1 MKMFRQ
7 CVLAGMASLLMAGV
21 AVAQPGPG
29 MGGGGM
35 GGGGMGP
42 GMMQSDRPCMK
53 ADGTAKTDM
62 GPNCGWR
69 MNRRNTPG
77 MGLMTPEERRA
88 HRDKM
93 RSMKTAEECQAY
105 MTEHHA
111 QMAERAKAKGITLP
125 APRSNACMRFGT
137 PAVPAAAPA
146 K

>member
-1 MKMFRQ
+1 MKTLTQ
-7 CVLAGMASLLMAGV
+7 CVLTSLASLLIAGA

-35 GGGGMGP
+35 GGGMGP
-42 GMMQSDRPCMK
+42 GMMQGERPCLKGDATTK
-53 ADGTAKTDM
+53 ADV

-77 MGLMTPEERRA
+77 MGLMTPEERRT

-105 MTEHHA
+105 MAEHHA
-111 QMAERAKAKGITLP
+111 QMTERAKAKGITLP

-137 PAVPAAAPA
+137 PAAPTAAPT

>member
-35 GGGGMGP
+35 GGGMGP
-42 GMMQSDRPCMK
+42 GMMQGERPCMK
-53 ADGTAKTDM
+53 ADATAKADM

-93 RSMKTAEECQAY
+93 RSLKSAEECQAY
-105 MTEHHA
+105 MAEHHA

-125 APRSNACMRFGT
+125 APRSNACMRFGAPT
-137 PAVPAAAPA
+137 APATAPA